1 MRELFGGWKISFKG
15 LPEALASRL
24 KIPLKYCDL

>member
-15 LPEALASRL
+15 LPEALASPQ
-24 KIPLKYCDL
+24 KITLKYGDL